1 MKIIYEY
8 IRNLDQVDGHHK
20 SYFYHEGQKSKPQPY
35 LLLSS
40 SFTVNVVS
48 NMRDD
53 LSIYRD
59 KWIELIHKIPQPMRC
74 SRDKSLNHRK

>member
-1 MKIIYEY
+1 MKIIHEY

-20 SYFYHEGQKSKPQPY
+20 PYFYHDGQKSKPLPY

-59 KWIELIHKIPQPMRC
+59 KGIELIHKIPQPMRC
-74 SRDKSLNHRK
+74 SWDKSLNHRK